1 MKVLRHVIE
10 SVAEHARQSLPHEC
24 CGILLCA
31 GEDLSAVNRV
41 LRAENAEE
49 ACPGQAYSLGHKA
62 HLRAVEMEAFG
73 EACIAGYYH
82 SHPNGRARPSRQ
94 DVERAISGVAYLITG
109 INHECVEHTA
119 WHLDGDGMVPETLE
133 VVSDS

>member
-10 SVAEHARQSLPHEC
+10 SIVEHARQSLPHEC

-31 GEDLSAVNRV
+31 GEDLSTVNRV

-49 ACPGQAYSLGHKA
+49 ARPGQAYSLGHKA
-62 HLRAVEMEAFG
+62 HLRAVEMEALG

-82 SHPNGRARPSRQ
+82 SHPDGRARPSRQ
-94 DVERAISGVAYLITG
+94 DVEQAIGGVTYLITG
-109 INHECVEHTA
+109 ISHESVEHAA
-119 WHLDGDGMVPETLE
+119 WRLEEDDMIPEPLE
-133 VVSDS
+133 VTSDK